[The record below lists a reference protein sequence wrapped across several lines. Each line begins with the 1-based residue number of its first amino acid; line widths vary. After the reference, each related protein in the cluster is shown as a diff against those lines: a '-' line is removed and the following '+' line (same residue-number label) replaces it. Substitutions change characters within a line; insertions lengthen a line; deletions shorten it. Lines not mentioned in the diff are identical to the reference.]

1 MKITATTLMVLH
13 LSALAYCEA
22 PPSAGDRSIG
32 ICVTSDIIFVDIMK
46 RARIFTSKIFGEIG
60 VSIHWQSGGRSCP
73 VEAIV
78 VKISANA
85 SAALK
90 PGALAYA
97 LPYEGRHIQVFYNRI
112 ESLCNGAMMD
122 VLLAHVLAHEIT
134 HILEG
139 IAQHSQQGLMK
150 AKWDNKD
157 YVRMRERSLKFTP
170 EDVNLIYEGLLARQE
185 RAMLAINTAAA
196 SR

>member
-1 MKITATTLMVLH
+1 MKITATTLMMLS

-22 PPSAGDRSIG
+22 RPSAGDRSIR
-32 ICVTSDIIFVDIMK
+32 ICVTSDSLFVEIIG
-46 RARIFTSKIFGEIG
+46 RARIFTSKMFEEIG

-85 SAALK
+85 PAPLR

-97 LPYEGRHIQVFYNRI
+97 LPFEGRHIQVFYDRI
-112 ESLCNGAMMD
+112 ESLCNGEMVD

-139 IAQHSQQGLMK
+139 IPRHSQQGVMK
-150 AKWDNKD
+150 AKWDHKD
-157 YVRMRERSLKFTP
+157 YLRMRESSLLFAP
-170 EDVNLIYEGLLARQE
+170 EDVNLIYQGLVARRE
-185 RAMLAINTAAA
+185 RTMLAVNTAAV